1 MNQYIKHYE
10 NKLSNTGSGIRQKN
24 KRGGNVIFFNNIKQ
38 LLEKLEL
45 IISEILAGYTSIEM
59 RNMGVVIL
67 DTDTF
72 LKASAFK

>member
-1 MNQYIKHYE
+1 MNQYIKHYG

-45 IISEILAGYTSIEM
+45 IIGEILAGYTSIEM

>member
-10 NKLSNTGSGIRQKN
+10 NKLSNTGSGIKKKN
-24 KRGGNVIFFNNIKQ
+24 KRGGNVIFFNNPKQ

-59 RNMGVVIL
+59 RNMGVAIL
-67 DTDTF
+67 DTDTI

>member
-1 MNQYIKHYE
+1 M
-10 NKLSNTGSGIRQKN
+10 R
-24 KRGGNVIFFNNIKQ
+24 FFNNTKQ

-45 IISEILAGYTSIEM
+45 IIAEILAGYTSIEM

>member
-1 MNQYIKHYE
+1 MNQFIKHYE
-10 NKLSNTGSGIRQKN
+10 SKLSNTGSGIRQKN
-24 KRGGNVIFFNNIKQ
+24 KRGCNVIFFNNIKQ

-45 IISEILAGYTSIEM
+45 IIGEILAGYTSIEM
-59 RNMGVVIL
+59 RNIGVVIL

>member
-10 NKLSNTGSGIRQKN
+10 KKLSNTGSGIRQKN

-45 IISEILAGYTSIEM
+45 IIGEILAGYTSIEM

>member
-45 IISEILAGYTSIEM
+45 IIGEILAGYTSIEM

>member
-24 KRGGNVIFFNNIKQ
+24 KRGGNVIFFNNIKK

-45 IISEILAGYTSIEM
+45 IIGEILAGYTSIEM